1 MRLGI
6 SQRRD
11 TAVLLRAE
19 TRTTTFQR
27 TARRILALKNSLF
40 NQSVRRSAPPSAF
53 DMIEL

>member
-40 NQSVRRSAPPSAF
+40 NQSVRRSAQPSAF